1 MATYRQNITSSA
13 EPANADI
20 TPLLNAERLRGESVV
35 TALKG
40 LEGLGKLGVQAY
52 DKYTDYDINK
62 TTDTGSGYTKELTAE
77 QLNSEFFI
85 SNMTAEQAA
94 ENFSKEASKRSI
106 FEEAAMQP
114 GEAGAAAQIALKGLD
129 EQLSRL
135 KMASEGGMSVKE
147 YTDRVTV
154 LTRNAIAK
162 YPQRADEIRKRVESA
177 TGVLGADRFAS
188 NRYVQSR
195 LNPKES
201 KQTTQEE
208 LALATIKR
216 VAPMGKWGTESEL
229 WNLYNNDTQEFNS
242 RMAQA
247 NQVATYKT
255 NNEMIQNRIS
265 SETAIGDDGARKQI
279 PMFRALFSESFK
291 ADGLTNIWNSNNT
304 ALNDTMKLMAT
315 GKDPDVD
322 PAAFDTLVQIHSAQY
337 LSMANQSK
345 IAAINA
351 ANKYFA
357 ETNPSAS
364 KAARDEV
371 YAAINQDHDMF
382 VAAYKPDSAIGL
394 VAMARVRK
402 TYAKENFETQMKLQ
416 QLQVQQLA
424 ATSNSAL
431 AKQYW
436 NGGAD
441 RARLEQTHPEFYK
454 YFDEQAQKVIKGYS
468 TTQQMGEDAV
478 SLANVQ
484 NLVAGASNTAGEM
497 VKPPNVTTRE
507 FKNAVSSVVANASV
521 ALDKAVST
529 GVFTANDRTLVQSAM
544 STQVGLGADA
554 NILAQQ
560 YPKIYEKVSKLSN
573 DDQAAIKASTSKA
586 SSTAVTSITGTKQAL
601 EAKYNTQLK
610 FGVNDAGQIVILDL
624 PVQQD
629 ANIALAYANA
639 REEFTKKTL
648 PLLRN
653 LVHGRAA
660 VTGEQLNQVA
670 AEYAYHI
677 GFDEPYKGFFSLE
690 GTPVEARTTTPATAL
705 ATPEEDDGSVT
716 MADIANFAQQNN
728 MSVEDARQAFRDD
741 GIVVKD

>member
-13 EPANADI
+13 EPAQADI
-20 TPLLNAERLRGESVV
+20 TPLLNAERLRGETVV

-77 QLNSEFFI
+77 QLQSEFFV

-114 GEAGAAAQIALKGLD
+114 GEAGAAAQIALKGFD

-216 VAPMGKWGTESEL
+216 VAPMGKWGTESDL
-229 WNLYNNDTQEFNS
+229 WNLYNNDTQEFNR
-242 RMAQA
+242 RMAEA

-255 NNEMIQNRIS
+255 NNEMLQNRIS

-279 PMFRALFSESFK
+279 PMFRALFTENFK

-315 GKDPDVD
+315 GKDPETD

-402 TYAKENFETQMKLQ
+402 TYAKENFETQLKLQ

-484 NLVAGASNTAGEM
+484 NLVAGAGNTAGEM
-497 VKPPNVTTRE
+497 VKPTNVTPRE
-507 FKNAVSSVVANASV
+507 FKNAVSSVVANASS
-521 ALDKAVST
+521 ALDNAVKT
-529 GVFTANDRTLVQSAM
+529 GVLAPRDRTLIQSAL
-544 STQVGLGADA
+544 STQVGQGADA
-554 NILAQQ
+554 NILSRE
-560 YPKIYEKVSKLSN
+560 YPKIFERVSKLPN
-573 DDQAAIKASTSKA
+573 DDQAAIKASTSEA
-586 SSTAVTSITGTKQAL
+586 SRSAVLKITSIKNGL
-601 EAKYNTQLK
+601 EAKYGTKLNI
-610 FGVNDAGQIVILDL
+610 GVNDANQIVVLS
-624 PVQQD
+624 PPTREVN
-629 ANIALAYANA
+629 AVLAYATA
-639 REEFTKKTL
+639 KQEFEKSTL

-660 VTGEQLNQVA
+660 VTGEALDPIAVDFADIINN
-670 AEYAYHI
+670 
-677 GFDEPYKGFFSLE
+677 DERYLGFFTLDGNPTSSNFNE
-690 GTPVEARTTTPATAL
+690 TAPASGGA
-705 ATPEEDDGSVT
+705 VT
-716 MADIANFAQQNN
+716 MADIAAFAEEKGI
-728 MSVEDARQAFRDD
+728 SVDEAESQLRAG
-741 GIVVKD
+741 GIVVGD

>member
-13 EPANADI
+13 EPAQADI

-40 LEGLGKLGVQAY
+40 LEGLGKIGVQAY

-77 QLNSEFFI
+77 QLQSEFFI

-94 ENFSKEASKRSI
+94 VNFSKEASKRSI

-114 GEAGAAAQIALKGLD
+114 GEAGAAAQIALKGFD

-216 VAPMGKWGTESEL
+216 VAPMGKWGNEGEL
-229 WNLYNNDTQEFNS
+229 WNLYTNDTQEFNR
-242 RMAQA
+242 RMTEA

-255 NNEMIQNRIS
+255 NNDMIQNRIS
-265 SETAIGDDGARKQI
+265 SETAVGDDGARKQI
-279 PMFRALFSESFK
+279 PMFRALFTESFL

-304 ALNDTMKLMAT
+304 ALNDTIKLMAA

-402 TYAKENFETQMKLQ
+402 TYAKESFETQLKLQ

-441 RARLEQTHPEFYK
+441 RERLKQTHPEFYK
-454 YFDEQAQKVIKGYS
+454 DFDERAQRVIKGYS

-478 SLANVQ
+478 TLANVQ

-497 VKPPNVTTRE
+497 VKPANVSPRE
-507 FKNAVSSVVANASV
+507 FKNAVSAVVANASS
-521 ALDKAVST
+521 ALDSAVKT
-529 GVFTANDRTLVQSAM
+529 GVLAPRDRVLVQSSL
-544 STQVGLGADA
+544 STQVGQGADA
-554 NILAQQ
+554 NILARE
-560 YPKIYEKVSKLSN
+560 YPKIYEKISKLSN
-573 DDQAAIKASTSKA
+573 DDQAAIKATTSLAATK
-586 SSTAVTSITGTKQAL
+586 AVTSVYDAKQAL
-601 EAKYNTQLK
+601 ENKYNTQLK
-610 FGVNDAGQIVILDL
+610 FGVNDANQIVVLNP
-624 PVQQD
+624 PVGD
-629 ANIALAYANA
+629 PNVTLAYANA
-639 REEFTKKTL
+639 RAEFEQKTL

-660 VTGEQLNQVA
+660 VTGEGLNAIA
-670 AEYAYHI
+670 AEFAYHI
-677 GFDEPYKGFFSLE
+677 GFDEPYKGFFNLE
-690 GTPVEARTTTPATAL
+690 GTPTSAAPATAPTTT
-705 ATPEEDDGSVT
+705 AMPENSGGEVT

-728 MSVEDARQAFRDD
+728 MSIDDAEQAFRDD
-741 GIVVKD
+741 GIVVRD